1 MKDVLTIV
9 GIALLAAVLG
19 AAIILYGPSRATAP
33 TVLDTPPAGTP
44 VAATVL
50 SQGAQSAVSARTNY
64 LITSGS
70 ELRALWQM
78 LSTNDP
84 VPSVDFSQSDVIAL
98 FAGTEPSAG
107 YVISTPAVLDSSSER
122 LVEVQIAKPGVS
134 CLAAQKQT
142 APYVVVL
149 LPKSS
154 LPLSHRDTATTT
166 SCLQ

>member
-1 MKDVLTIV
+1 MLSII
-9 GIALLAAVLG
+9 GIALVAAVLAG
-19 AAIILYGPSRATAP
+19 LIILYGPSRATAP
-33 TVLDTPPAGTP
+33 SVHNAPFAGSP

-50 SQGAQSAVSARTNY
+50 AQGAQSAVAARTNY
-64 LITSGS
+64 LITSDT

-84 VPSVDFSQSDVIAL
+84 VPTVDFTQHDVIAL
-98 FAGTEPSAG
+98 FAGTEPTAG
-107 YVISTPAVLDSSSER
+107 YVISAQAVRDSATER

-134 CLAAQKQT
+134 CLAAQTQT

-149 LPKSS
+149 LPKSA
-154 LPLSHRDTATTT
+154 LPLSHTDTATTT